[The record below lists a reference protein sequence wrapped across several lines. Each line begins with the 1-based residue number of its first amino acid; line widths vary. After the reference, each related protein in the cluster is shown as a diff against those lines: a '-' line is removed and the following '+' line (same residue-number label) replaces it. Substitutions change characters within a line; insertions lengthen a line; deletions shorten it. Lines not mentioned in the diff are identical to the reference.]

1 MSVPANSNS
10 SNNPAQSGNSSSTNR
25 AVRSPPQHSIPQLTK
40 ASQQQEENIRYV
52 SASDN
57 PEDFRH
63 LGTTIYTSPYP
74 PSPPAPHGL
83 PSLYN
88 PPQPPLPDYLPVTD
102 DSAAGIVRRLS
113 NPDSALYSE
122 DGTQV
127 TVGIAW
133 AVGIIGVEH
142 FEYVDMETGM
152 ERRFRPTGQLEG
164 VDLVAAGL
172 PVRVW
177 EWLSAEGIEEVVSFP
192 ASVFEE
198 VASEG

>member
-1 MSVPANSNS
+1 M
-10 SNNPAQSGNSSSTNR
+10 
-25 AVRSPPQHSIPQLTK
+25 
-40 ASQQQEENIRYV
+40 
-52 SASDN
+52 
-57 PEDFRH
+57 
-63 LGTTIYTSPYP
+63 
-74 PSPPAPHGL
+74 
-83 PSLYN
+83 
-88 PPQPPLPDYLPVTD
+88 
-102 DSAAGIVRRLS
+102 
-113 NPDSALYSE
+113 
-122 DGTQV
+122 
-127 TVGIAW
+127 
-133 AVGIIGVEH
+133 GIIGVEH